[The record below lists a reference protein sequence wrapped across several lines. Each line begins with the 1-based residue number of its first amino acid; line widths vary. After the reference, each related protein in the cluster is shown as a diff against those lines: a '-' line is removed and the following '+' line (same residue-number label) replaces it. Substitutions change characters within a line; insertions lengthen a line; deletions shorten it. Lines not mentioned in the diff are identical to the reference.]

1 MPKNT
6 DADFLLES
14 ETAKVL
20 FHGYAEQMPIID
32 FHCHINPAEIFENKR
47 FGDISEAWLGG
58 DHYKWRLM
66 RACGVGE
73 EFVTGSATGWEKFK
87 AFAEAL
93 PRAVGNPVYH
103 WVHLELQRY
112 FGCSITLCPDT
123 AREIWDACNKKLAQD
138 ESLRVR
144 GIIETSQVRCVITTD
159 DPADDLAWHR
169 KLAEDKTFGVKVLPG
184 WRPDAVMNIG
194 SPGFLGYISKL
205 GAASGIKIAD
215 FESLKAALVDRME
228 YFSANGCVACDH
240 GILKIDVLSDCAGE
254 ADALLKKRLSGGSLS
269 AEEAE
274 WFRQTLLH
282 FCAREYARLGW
293 VMQLHLGALRN
304 VNTVMYG
311 KLGADT
317 GFDSIGSSDSLS
329 GLARFL
335 DSLNTEG
342 ALPKTLIFSI
352 DQSDNMA
359 INTLAGCFQ
368 QEGVK
373 GKVQQGAAWWFNDSL
388 LGIERQLTDFAE
400 CGVLANFAGMLT
412 DSRSFLSYTR
422 HEYFRRVLC
431 GLIGRWA
438 DAGLCTPDIEYLGG
452 IVRDI
457 SFNNARE
464 FFGV

>member
-1 MPKNT
+1 MPKIT

-14 ETAKVL
+14 ETAKIL
-20 FHGYAEQMPIID
+20 FHDYAEKMPIID
-32 FHCHINPAEIFENKR
+32 YHCHINPAEIHDNKR

-73 EFVTGSATGWEKFK
+73 ELITGAAAGWEKFR
-87 AFAEAL
+87 AFAEVL

-112 FGCSITLCPDT
+112 FGCDLPLCSDT
-123 AREIWDACNKKLAQD
+123 ARDIWDFCNDKLAQD
-138 ESLRVR
+138 DSLRVR
-144 GIIETSQVRCVITTD
+144 GIIETSQARCIITTD
-159 DPADDLAWHR
+159 DPADSLEWHR

-184 WRPDAVMNIG
+184 WRPDAALNIG
-194 SPGFLGYISKL
+194 NPGFPGYISRL
-205 GAASGIKIAD
+205 SAASGILIED
-215 FESLKAALVDRME
+215 FESLKAALLARMG
-228 YFSANGCVACDH
+228 YFAANGCVSCDH
-240 GILKIDVLSDCAGE
+240 GILKIDTLLDYTGE
-254 ADALLKKRLSGGSLS
+254 ADALLQKRMSGVDLND
-269 AEEAE
+269 EEAGR
-274 WFRQTLLH
+274 FRQTLLH

-304 VNTVMYG
+304 VNSDMYG

-317 GFDSIGSSDSLS
+317 GFDSIDTSGNLP

-335 DSLNTEG
+335 DSLNTGG
-342 ALPKTLIFSI
+342 ALPKTLIFPI
-352 DQSDNMA
+352 DRSDNMA
-359 INTLAGCFQ
+359 INTLAGCFR
-368 QEGVK
+368 QEGVT

-388 LGIERQLTDFAE
+388 SGIERQLTDFAE
-400 CGVLANFAGMLT
+400 CGVLANFTGMLT

-431 GLIGRWA
+431 GLLGRWA
-438 DAGLCTPDIEYLGG
+438 DAGLCTPDLEYLGG

-457 SFNNARE
+457 CFNNAKKY
-464 FFGV
+464 FGV